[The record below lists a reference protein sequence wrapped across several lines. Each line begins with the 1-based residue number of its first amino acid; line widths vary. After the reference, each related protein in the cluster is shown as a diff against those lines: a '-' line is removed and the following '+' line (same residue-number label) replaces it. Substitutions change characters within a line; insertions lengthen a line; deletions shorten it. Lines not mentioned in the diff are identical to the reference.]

1 MSPFDFV
8 NKGLTSKCISYIRN
22 AIHCSLLFFFLIF
35 FNSNL
40 ISAQE
45 NFEVIENE
53 ESAKKINKSEKTSK
67 KLIKKSSEDK
77 TNNLDST
84 TSKASLEINSPTPN
98 IYDYSQDD
106 VAGINVLMMAVNS
119 NDIQGVSFFSKA
131 GGVLVNQKNIGG
143 ATALHIASREGFLE
157 IAKILIEN
165 GADVNAID
173 NEGWTPL
180 MRANINGHHEV
191 VGLLV
196 SKGVGSGG
204 LNYTGESAIMHATL
218 GNCDK
223 CLNIMF
229 EKINF
234 LQTLNLKS
242 LKEQITDSFII
253 SRNREN
259 PKIQG
264 LLEAFLDRLMKVS
277 PAVSNEEF
285 KKKMTQDN
293 SNIAKSKIIEELIN
307 KDQNVVAKK
316 TPDNSQALLVADFIE
331 KNNQEI
337 NLQKNNKQAE
347 IDKKIQASDI
357 KNKKITSTIIKD
369 LKAQNIVDLNN
380 QNQSKIN
387 SLTKSIDLQNPN
399 SPKEIN
405 SKEINIK
412 ETNSKDTN
420 TLENKSPIKFILKK
434 PQQDDQA
441 KEENAKEEILLVPS
455 YGGKVFIL
463 KPPASSN
470 NSRDSANDQYISNS
484 DYKKIPNNS
493 SIKFRIINELNNKS
507 KNDYKS
513 MKTNNSSDKLTKNNN
528 SQLDKNKNSNS
539 QNIPQQSTFIKV
551 RDLEKKII
559 NQKVLSQNL
568 PKNDPAKPNQ
578 FPIANSQLIK
588 NPANDSAV
596 IPSPIP
602 TPNPSAIKSP
612 SSIASPNSALNPS
625 AIPSS
630 PSAIKSPTPS
640 PTASPTGSPN
650 SAPSPSSIASP
661 NSASNPSAIP
671 SSPSAIKS
679 PTPIEN
685 NTPPKKFVLGKI

>member
-1 MSPFDFV
+1 MSPLDYV
-8 NKGLTSKCISYIRN
+8 NKGLTSQCISYLRN
-22 AIHCSLLFFFLIF
+22 AIRFSLLFFLLIF
-35 FNSNL
+35 FTSNL

-67 KLIKKSSEDK
+67 KLTKKTSEDK
-77 TNNLDST
+77 ASNPDST
-84 TSKASLEINSPTPN
+84 NSKASLEINSPTPN

-143 ATALHIASREGFLE
+143 ATALHISCREGFLE

-191 VGLLV
+191 VSLLV

-307 KDQNVVAKK
+307 KDQNPVAKK
-316 TPDNSQALLVADFIE
+316 IPDNSQALLVADFIE

-380 QNQSKIN
+380 QNQSKIE
-387 SLTKSIDLQNPN
+387 SPIKSIDLQSLNL
-399 SPKEIN
+399 PKEIN
-405 SKEINIK
+405 AKEINAK
-412 ETNSKDTN
+412 ETNS
-420 TLENKSPIKFILKK
+420 LENKSPVKFILKK
-434 PQQDDQA
+434 PQQEDQTKEQKTKEQKE
-441 KEENAKEEILLVPS
+441 KEENAKEENLVPS

-470 NSRDSANDQYISNS
+470 NTSESAIDQNISNN
-484 DYKKIPNNS
+484 DYKNIPNNS

-513 MKTNNSSDKLTKNNN
+513 IKANNYGDKLTKNNN

-539 QNIPQQSTFIKV
+539 QNIPQKSTLIKG

-568 PKNDPAKPNQ
+568 PKNDPVQQNQ
-578 FPIANSQLIK
+578 LPIANSQVIK

-596 IPSPIP
+596 NTSP
-602 TPNPSAIKSP
+602 TPSAIP
-612 SSIASPNSALNPS
+612 SNPS
-625 AIPSS
+625 TPSANPSS
-630 PSAIKSPTPS
+630 PSAIP
-640 PTASPTGSPN
+640 A
-650 SAPSPSSIASP
+650 
-661 NSASNPSAIP
+661 
-671 SSPSAIKS
+671 

>member
-22 AIHCSLLFFFLIF
+22 AIHCSLLFFLLIF

-53 ESAKKINKSEKTSK
+53 ETAKKINKSEKTSK

-412 ETNSKDTN
+412 ETNSKDAN
-420 TLENKSPIKFILKK
+420 NLENKSPIKFVLKK

-470 NSRDSANDQYISNS
+470 NSSDSANDQYISKS
-484 DYKKIPNNS
+484 DYKNIPNNS

-507 KNDYKS
+507 KKDYKS
-513 MKTNNSSDKLTKNNN
+513 MKANNSSEKLTKNNN

-539 QNIPQQSTFIKV
+539 QNITQQSTFIKG

-588 NPANDSAV
+588 NPANDSA
-596 IPSPIP
+596 P
-602 TPNPSAIKSP
+602 TPNSSVIKSPAPSPTASPTPSAIKSP
-612 SSIASPNSALNPS
+612 APSPT
-625 AIPSS
+625 
-630 PSAIKSPTPS
+630 PSAIKSPAPS

>member
-277 PAVSNEEF
+277 PSVSNEEF

-316 TPDNSQALLVADFIE
+316 IPDNSQALLVADFIE

-380 QNQSKIN
+380 QNQSKIESPN
-387 SLTKSIDLQNPN
+387 KSIDIQNPN

-405 SKEINIK
+405 IKEINA
-412 ETNSKDTN
+412 KDTN
-420 TLENKSPIKFILKK
+420 TPENKSPIKFVLKK

-441 KEENAKEEILLVPS
+441 KEQKTKEQKIKEENAKEEILVPS

-470 NSRDSANDQYISNS
+470 NSSDSANDQYISKS
-484 DYKKIPNNS
+484 DYKNIPNNS

-507 KNDYKS
+507 KNDFKS
-513 MKTNNSSDKLTKNNN
+513 IKTNNSSDKLTKNNN
-528 SQLDKNKNSNS
+528 SQLDKNKNPNS
-539 QNIPQQSTFIKV
+539 QNIPQQSTLIKG

-568 PKNDPAKPNQ
+568 PKNDPAKQ
-578 FPIANSQLIK
+578 IQLPIANSQLIK
-588 NPANDSAV
+588 NPANDSA
-596 IPSPIP
+596 PIQA
-602 TPNPSAIKSP
+602 PNQ
-612 SSIASPNSALNPS
+612 
-625 AIPSS
+625 
-630 PSAIKSPTPS
+630 SAIKSPTPS
-640 PTASPTGSPN
+640 PTASPTP
-650 SAPSPSSIASP
+650 SAIASPSKTPLPSANPNTVASPTASP
-661 NSASNPSAIP
+661 NSAS
-671 SSPSAIKS
+671 SPTAS

-685 NTPPKKFVLGKI
+685 NSPPKKFVLGKI